1 MNENYPPFCRIKD
14 ACRYT
19 GLSQFFIR
27 KGCIEGRIP
36 CLMSGRT
43 YFVNMKELFK
53 LLDAESRGGGVNNGN
68 QADVQQCGD

>member
-1 MNENYPPFCRIKD
+1 MSENYPPFCRIKD

-43 YFVNMKELFK
+43 YFVNMRELFK
-53 LLDAESRGGGVNNGN
+53 LLDAESRGGGTENAGATEKTDMV
-68 QADVQQCGD
+68 